1 MNIKDRLNQT
11 TLRTKSKDQL
21 IVLIQDLYREI
32 DSIVEAIGYI
42 HSDLSLIQEG
52 DAYRVHDNP

>member
-42 HSDLSLIQEG
+42 QSDLSLIQEG

>member
-1 MNIKDRLNQT
+1 M
-11 TLRTKSKDQL
+11 RTKSKDQL

-42 HSDLSLIQEG
+42 QSDLSLIQEG

>member
-11 TLRTKSKDQL
+11 ILRTKSKDQL